1 MNTRVLIH
9 EIVEFAA
16 AESPHG
22 LALVAGDF
30 RWTFTE
36 LLQDVQRFA
45 AGIAELTDPSDRVVI
60 ISDNC
65 PVMLIALYAVPA
77 GGAVATLGNTRH
89 SVPELVAMIQATE
102 PTVILA
108 SSEQLDRLATELPN
122 CQSVRHVVCMNGTHA
137 TASAQ
142 AAAELGLS
150 PASEAEINSTRSGAA
165 AKLQAVKTTDLDPA
179 SAAWLI
185 HTSGTTGRAKGA
197 LLSHRGLLAAIQNT
211 ALARPVSADDVY
223 LFPFPLFHVAAYNV
237 LHVHLRRRPVVLLP
251 RFEAGEVLRLIENHR
266 VTTCSLAPTMLSM
279 LLNHPERDS
288 TDLSSLRQISYGAS
302 AMPLDLLRRVLRE
315 LPDCGLAQGYGMTEL
330 SGNAVFLDPESHRRA
345 ADTHPHLLA
354 AAGRPGPL
362 VALRIAD
369 DDGNELPQ
377 GEPGE
382 VLVRGDQLCEGYFRS
397 PAATAD
403 SRRGPW
409 FKTGDI
415 GRIDE
420 DGYLYIV
427 DRKKDLIISG
437 GENIASREVED
448 LLSTH
453 PLVAQ
458 VAVIGLPDDHWGE
471 VVCAVVVPR
480 AEAQIATEDLISWTR
495 DKIAGFKRPRVVVVV
510 DELPVNASGKID
522 KVVLRS
528 TVTAQR

>member
-16 AESPHG
+16 AEMPQG
-22 LALVAGDF
+22 LALVAGDL

-36 LLQDVQRFA
+36 LLQDVERFA
-45 AGIAELTDPSDRVVI
+45 AGIAELTDPGDRVVM

-77 GGAVATLGNTRH
+77 AGAVATLGNTRH

-108 SSEQLDRLATELPN
+108 SSERLDRLATELPN
-122 CQSVRHVVCMNGTHA
+122 CQSVRHVVCMNGTHR

-142 AAAELGLS
+142 AAAELGLG
-150 PASEAEINSTRSGAA
+150 PASEDEINSTRGGAQ
-165 AKLQAVKTTDLDPA
+165 AKLQEVKTTNLDPA

-251 RFEAGEVLRLIENHR
+251 RFDAGEVLRLIENHR
-266 VTTCSLAPTMLSM
+266 VTTCSLAPTMVSM
-279 LLNHPERDS
+279 LLNHPDRDS

-302 AMPLDLLRRVLRE
+302 GMPLDLLRRVLRE

-403 SRRGPW
+403 SRHGPW

-415 GRIDE
+415 GRIDQ

-453 PLVAQ
+453 PGVAQ

-471 VVCAVVVPR
+471 VVCAVVVPT
-480 AEAQIATEDLISWTR
+480 AEGQITTEDLISWTR
-495 DKIAGFKRPRVVVVV
+495 DKFAGFKRPRVVVVV

>member
-77 GGAVATLGNTRH
+77 AGAVATLGNTRH

-122 CQSVRHVVCMNGTHA
+122 CQSVRHVICMNGTHP

-150 PASEAEINSTRSGAA
+150 PASEDEINSTRSGAA

-237 LHVHLRRRPVVLLP
+237 LHVHLRRRPVVLIP
-251 RFEAGEVLRLIENHR
+251 RFEAGEVLRLIKNHR
-266 VTTCSLAPTMLSM
+266 VTTCSLAPTML
-279 LLNHPERDS
+279 
-288 TDLSSLRQISYGAS
+288 
-302 AMPLDLLRRVLRE
+302 
-315 LPDCGLAQGYGMTEL
+315 
-330 SGNAVFLDPESHRRA
+330 
-345 ADTHPHLLA
+345 
-354 AAGRPGPL
+354 
-362 VALRIAD
+362 
-369 DDGNELPQ
+369 
-377 GEPGE
+377 
-382 VLVRGDQLCEGYFRS
+382 
-397 PAATAD
+397 
-403 SRRGPW
+403 
-409 FKTGDI
+409 
-415 GRIDE
+415 
-420 DGYLYIV
+420 
-427 DRKKDLIISG
+427 
-437 GENIASREVED
+437 
-448 LLSTH
+448 
-453 PLVAQ
+453 
-458 VAVIGLPDDHWGE
+458 
-471 VVCAVVVPR
+471 
-480 AEAQIATEDLISWTR
+480 
-495 DKIAGFKRPRVVVVV
+495 
-510 DELPVNASGKID
+510 
-522 KVVLRS
+522 
-528 TVTAQR
+528 